1 MTESSRITETIA
13 AVDNALHN
21 EVKHDVPAD
30 ISGGE
35 TAGEQQQSYDGT
47 FAPPR
52 PINYED
58 RTIAPL
64 TKKVEA
70 SKLLTGETPRI
81 EVSVPAS
88 DSEII
93 ENKRRVWKKYIFD
106 KWFLE
111 YLFQKIPSDQIRQKY
126 LREIYPEL
134 IDDMVKAS
142 DSLHDLQREYF
153 MIKLRGAKSLKELA
167 FLQWYDLYGRSME
180 YSAQKLA
187 REGVFGLVETKA
199 FGSDQQ
205 FQKLQKETFQ
215 RGLFSVPKRVSD
227 ALVGIRHQQREL
239 ESLVP
244 NEQRVKDVLK
254 ENAFTGHEGTVYST
268 RDISHMGND
277 MGTYGYSPLRR
288 PAAYG
293 PRAQDFNITKEEKES
308 ITKKE

>member
-35 TAGEQQQSYDGT
+35 TGGQQQSYDGV

-106 KWFLE
+106 KWFLG
-111 YLFQKIPSDQIRQKY
+111 YLLEKIPSDQIRQKY

-187 REGVFGLVETKA
+187 REGVFGLVKIED
-199 FGSDQQ
+199 FGGKDKMEQI
-205 FQKLQKETFQ
+205 QKETFQ

-244 NEQRVKDVLK
+244 DEQRVGGILK
-254 ENAFTGHEGTVYST
+254 ENAFTGHEGTMYNT
-268 RDISHMGND
+268 RDVGHMGSD
-277 MGTYGYSPLRR
+277 TSTYGYSPFRR

-293 PRAQDFNITKEEKES
+293 PRAQDFNITKEEKQL
-308 ITKKE
+308 IIKKE